1 MVLANTGLW
10 GVPVVSSVDLVAA
23 EPVMEMCGAVGAVL
37 YSGRY
42 TGATRPDTVSQ
53 TDNSQGPN
61 RRLRSILLI
70 ILQLKA
76 AMMFQPVL
84 LLVFLAP
91 LLICCTATDKPMDCS
106 DILQQKP
113 KSRSGVYTVYPFGG
127 AQVIQRRMD
136 GSVNFYR
143 DWDQYVQGF
152 GDANG
157 EYWFG
162 LEFMH
167 KITARGKH
175 ELLVEMEDFE
185 GKKVSARY
193 SSFSVGENCDGYK
206 LTVSGFTDGGA
217 GDSLSGHNNMKFTTF
232 DKDQDVWENNCA
244 KTFLGGFWYGAC
256 HHTNPN
262 GIYRRGL
269 DTTIHAIGMEWK
281 TWKGHD
287 YSLKSISFKIRP
299 AK

>member
-42 TGATRPDTVSQ
+42 TGATSTRAVVRGTSDLVSLHK
-53 TDNSQGPN
+53 TTNGRAP
-61 RRLRSILLI
+61 
-70 ILQLKA
+70 A
-76 AMMFQPVL
+76 VL

-143 DWDQYVQGF
+143 GWDQYVQGF

-217 GDSLSGHNNMKFTTF
+217 GDSLAPHNNMKFTTF
-232 DKDQDVWENNCA
+232 DKDQDVWESNCA
-244 KTFLGGFWYGAC
+244 KSFLGGFWYQSC

-262 GIYRRGL
+262 GIYRWGFDKTL
-269 DTTIHAIGMEWK
+269 YAIGMSWT
-281 TWKGHD
+281 TWKGLD

>member
-42 TGATRPDTVSQ
+42 TGATSTRAVP
-53 TDNSQGPN
+53 
-61 RRLRSILLI
+61 
-70 ILQLKA
+70 A
-76 AMMFQPVL
+76 VL

-127 AQVIQRRMD
+127 AQVYCDMETLGGPWTVIQRRMD

-143 DWDQYVQGF
+143 GWDQYVQGF

-217 GDSLSGHNNMKFTTF
+217 GDSLAPHNNMKFTTF
-232 DKDQDVWENNCA
+232 DKDQDVWESNCA
-244 KTFLGGFWYGAC
+244 KSFLGGFWYGAC

-262 GIYRRGL
+262 GIYRWGFDKTL
-269 DTTIHAIGMEWK
+269 YAIGMSWI
-281 TWKGHD
+281 TWKGLD